1 MQWCSSMSASQCSAA
16 VSELVLHAPVTTPS
30 PLPALSVGGS
40 GSLFSE
46 LLTEIERWPGICFLA
61 TNKAD
66 EIDESMYRRI
76 TAVYKF
82 KTPTR
87 TQRQRIWELHT
98 AHSAIAVDE
107 SVDWRSV

>member
-16 VSELVLHAPVTTPS
+16 VSWYCTSTPLTTTCT
-30 PLPALSVGGS
+30 VGGS

-46 LLTEIERWPGICFLA
+46 LLKEIERWPGICFLA

-98 AHSAIAVDE
+98 AHSAIVVDE
-107 SVDWRSV
+107 SVDWGSV